1 MQAIRAPR
9 VIHRVLKHRD
19 IARVQG
25 GSKVTNSNISL
36 FGIAVYVVAEV
47 RAISPISRLR
57 KSGATLPYAVIFE
70 FSRVLVRQKSDK
82 FGTGVSMQKYIAC

>member
-36 FGIAVYVVAEV
+36 FGIAVYVVAQV
-47 RAISPISRLR
+47 RIV
-57 KSGATLPYAVIFE
+57 TL
-70 FSRVLVRQKSDK
+70 SKQ
-82 FGTGVSMQKYIAC
+82 